1 VAAWRARQDEPVP
14 PREAIL
20 TALDTRLSAV
30 AMQRLPL
37 AERGT
42 FSANRAE

>member
-1 VAAWRARQDEPVP
+1 VAVWRARQGEPVP
-14 PREAIL
+14 LREAIL

-30 AMQRLPL
+30 AMQRLSL

-42 FSANRAE
+42 FSGNRAE